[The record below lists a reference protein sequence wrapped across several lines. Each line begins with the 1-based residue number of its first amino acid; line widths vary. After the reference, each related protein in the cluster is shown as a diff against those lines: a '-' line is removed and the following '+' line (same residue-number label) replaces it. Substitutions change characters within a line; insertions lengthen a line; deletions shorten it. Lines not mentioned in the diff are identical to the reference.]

1 MFWRFGGYSNV
12 STIDTLLDKQ
22 STTLEDLLEEQDL
35 VQELKSHH
43 TKLIEFLRDDAHLHT
58 LLKYVVAPGQGISG
72 PDAEDEEAD
81 EPKVSEEQEKVE
93 KKRLKYAFVA
103 CEILS
108 CETWSITEA
117 LMSNPDF
124 LKEFWEFLRR
134 PAPLDPLQ
142 AGYFTKVNETL
153 LEKKTEDMLA
163 FFKSLPG
170 IVPAILQHV
179 DCPMVMDLLL
189 KIISLE
195 KAAGGTGTTKT
206 WFQHFSPICPRTTIH
221 RHRRPPETS

>member
-43 TKLIEFLRDDAHLHT
+43 TKLIEFLRDDKHLRT
-58 LLKYVVAPGQGISG
+58 LLKYVVAPG
-72 PDAEDEEAD
+72 PDIEDDSLGNERD
-81 EPKVSEEQEKVE
+81 EPRLTEEQEKAD

-117 LMSNPDF
+117 VMSNTDY
-124 LKEFWEFLRR
+124 LKNFWGSCADLPRWIRCKLVISPKLTRR
-134 PAPLDPLQ
+134 
-142 AGYFTKVNETL
+142 
-153 LEKKTEDMLA
+153 
-163 FFKSLPG
+163 
-170 IVPAILQHV
+170 
-179 DCPMVMDLLL
+179 C
-189 KIISLE
+189 
-195 KAAGGTGTTKT
+195 
-206 WFQHFSPICPRTTIH
+206 W
-221 RHRRPPETS
+221 RRKRKRC